1 MSLEKAANL
10 DDLWSGEMVATE
22 VRGHPVLLVRVGD
35 AVHAYADRCGHLG
48 LPLSRGTLAGMRLV
62 CSAHLWEYDVVTG
75 RGINPATACLQ
86 RFPVRIE
93 QGVVLVDVEEGR

>member
-1 MSLEKAANL
+1 MSFEKAADL
-10 DDLWSGEMVATE
+10 GDLWSGEMVGTQ
-22 VRGHPVLLVRVGD
+22 VRGRPVLLARVGD
-35 AVHAYADRCGHLG
+35 LVYAYADRCGHLG
-48 LPLSRGTLAGMRLV
+48 LPLSRGTLAGTRLV

-75 RGINPATACLQ
+75 RGINPATACLH

>member
-1 MSLEKAANL
+1 MSLEKAADL

-22 VRGHPVLLVRVGD
+22 VHGSPVLLVRVGD
-35 AVHAYADRCGHLG
+35 TVHAYADRCGHLG
-48 LPLSRGTLAGMRLV
+48 LPLSRGTLTGTRLV
-62 CSAHLWEYDVVTG
+62 CSAHLWEYDAVTG
-75 RGINPATACLQ
+75 RGINPATACLH